1 MEVLRILQ
9 HGPER
14 SGSRPICGNGAVWE
28 EIRIG
33 IASAMPATATVTAQR
48 LNSLLKKV
56 ALQSEEEPER
66 FKSGLILW
74 HLRRGWKPRPFKT
87 KSKLDVF

>member
-1 MEVLRILQ
+1 MEVLGILQ
-9 HGPER
+9 HAPEQ

-33 IASAMPATATVTAQR
+33 IASAMPATATVTTQR

-56 ALQSEEEPER
+56 ALQSEEEPQR
-66 FKSGLILW
+66 L
-74 HLRRGWKPRPFKT
+74 KP
-87 KSKLDVF
+87 D